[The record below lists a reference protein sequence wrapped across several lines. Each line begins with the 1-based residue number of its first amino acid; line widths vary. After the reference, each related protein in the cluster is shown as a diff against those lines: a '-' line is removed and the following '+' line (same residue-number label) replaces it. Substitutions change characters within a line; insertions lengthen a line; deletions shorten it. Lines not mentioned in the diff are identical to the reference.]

1 MKVIF
6 IIIDGLGDRPVPE
19 LGNKTPLEAAL
30 TPNMDFLVKEG
41 ICGMMSPLGLGFTPE
56 SGPAHFEIFGYH
68 PFQEFYPKRGPIEAL
83 GAGFKL
89 KDKDIALRINFACL
103 SNGKIIDRRAGRIKN
118 VKIFEKDLSFCLE
131 NVNFILKAGTEHRAA
146 LILRGENLSSEIS
159 NNDIHKIGVKPKKIV
174 PLEKS
179 EQAKFTAKILN
190 QYLEK
195 THKILKNHS
204 ENKKRRNKGLF
215 EANYLLFRGGGRY
228 KKVISFKEK
237 YELKSCCIA
246 GTGLYKGFGKFLGMD
261 LINVKGATGGKD
273 TDVKAKFIAAQSNLK
288 KYDFIFVHLKAPD
301 LFGHDGDFLG
311 KKNFIEK
318 IDKNIPLLRALKNK
332 GDVLLVITG
341 DHSTPCSIKD
351 HSGDPVPILFSGK
364 TVRKDSNSKFG
375 ERSCA
380 KGGLGRIQ
388 GWQVMPQILN
398 LIGKQKIVE

>member
-1 MKVIF
+1 M
-6 IIIDGLGDRPVPE
+6 
-19 LGNKTPLEAAL
+19 
-30 TPNMDFLVKEG
+30 
-41 ICGMMSPLGLGFTPE
+41 
-56 SGPAHFEIFGYH
+56 
-68 PFQEFYPKRGPIEAL
+68 

-89 KDKDIALRINFACL
+89 KDKDIAFRVNFATL
-103 SNGKIIDRRAGRIKN
+103 KNGKIIDRRAGRIKN
-118 VKIFEKDLSFCLE
+118 VKVFEKDLGLCLK

-146 LILRGENLSSEIS
+146 LIMRGDNIS
-159 NNDIHKIGVKPKKIV
+159 PDVFDNDPRKESRKPKKVKAISK
-174 PLEKS
+174 EA
-179 EQAKFTAKILN
+179 EFTAALLN

-204 ENKKRRNKGLF
+204 ENKKRRNKDLL

-228 KKVISFKEK
+228 KKVISFNKK

-246 GTGLYKGFGKFLGMD
+246 GTGLYKGFGRFLGMD
-261 LINVKGATGGKD
+261 LIIVKGATGGKN
-273 TDVKAKFIAAQSNLK
+273 TDIRVKFRAAQRNLK
-288 KYDFIFVHLKAPD
+288 KYDFIFVHLKATD

-318 IDKNIPLLRALKNK
+318 IDENIPILYTLKGK

-341 DHSTPCSIKD
+341 DHSTPCSVKD

-364 TVRKDSNSKFG
+364 TVRRDSNSQFG

-388 GWQVMPQILN
+388 GWQVMPEILN